1 MRNTFIRT
9 LVSLLLVFTML
20 FAFSAC
26 GKTSVDTPDEP
37 QSKTDTPSSS
47 IDSTQPAQSSADSGS
62 TVSGT
67 EGAHDHDDDTEVRL
81 PGEDYSIGENDIV
94 LEHSFEELMT
104 QTDGLFAFPGVSW
117 DSDFSAL
124 AEVFGVSAMP
134 YYPELDPELWVHIT
148 AGGLEFTAIPY
159 FVDNTSIN
167 GTKQC
172 QLIVDDDYYAQAN
185 MQGAFDT
192 LLELAQS
199 ALGEPA
205 ESDLGTPEGYANSF
219 FWTWQTETETGL
231 NRFELYTDVD
241 KNGELTGFGIT
252 LINK

>member
-1 MRNTFIRT
+1 MRRISVYS
-9 LVSLLLVFTML
+9 LISLLLVFAAL
-20 FAFSAC
+20 FMFAAC
-26 GKTSVDTPDEP
+26 GGTEP
-37 QSKTDTPSSS
+37 EVKSNAAD
-47 IDSTQPAQSSADSGS
+47 AGSSASSD
-62 TVSGT
+62 V
-67 EGAHDHDDDTEVRL
+67 GAHDHDDGDETGVRL
-81 PGEDYSIGENDIV
+81 PGEDYSIGENDVV
-94 LEHSFEELMT
+94 LEHSLEELMT

-172 QLIVDDDYYAQAN
+172 QLIVEDDYYSQAN
-185 MQGAFDT
+185 MQSAFDT